1 MKGTRKGKSIKYI
14 RKGEVVMSLLS
25 QNEKEANLI
34 VAKVM
39 RVTFVIFT
47 LIYILNVIGVFIV
60 DDVIMTIAY
69 IGGSILL
76 LLPTLLVNVLKK
88 DGLYIKYINVICA
101 AVFVM
106 LLSITLT
113 FHVVV
118 IYVYPIAIASLYF
131 SKGLNIVAT
140 ALTVAGVSAGQIL
153 AFYMDTVK
161 DDNFQ
166 EFDGVIIFGVIPRAL
181 VLIAVAAIFTMLC
194 SRTASMLSNLMGAE
208 EQKEMYERMKNMKAN
223 ASETSEAL
231 YGMVGELSEITAG
244 SLKANQSIAKETE
257 NLLVGSTENTAA
269 VESADQKM
277 QDITEQLVKLNDMN
291 HKTALLTDQI
301 GENTKEN
308 QKRMDEAIASM
319 SEIYDSTNECKQIV
333 SNLGMMS
340 KEIIGIIQTIT
351 GISNQ
356 TNILALNAS
365 IEAARAGEH
374 GKSFAVV
381 AEEIQKLA
389 EQTKTAV
396 GNIGTII
403 HDVVENTDAAVEA
416 MDKNVVLTQS
426 GMDNIQKVNE
436 TSSFITS
443 SNEELVVQI
452 HAIDEA
458 ASVIRE
464 KSDEA
469 SLNMKQISSNTQQN
483 CSAVEH
489 VSAASQENSAGTE
502 SLAEIV
508 EQIKVISEKLYKVV
522 QE

>member
-1 MKGTRKGKSIKYI
+1 
-14 RKGEVVMSLLS
+14 MSLLS
-25 QNEKEANLI
+25 KNEKEANII

-39 RVTFVIFT
+39 RVTFIIFT

-69 IGGSILL
+69 IGGSIFL
-76 LLPTLLVNVLKK
+76 LLPTLLVNILKK
-88 DGLYIKYINVICA
+88 DGAYIKYVNVVCA
-101 AVFVM
+101 AIFVM
-106 LLSITLT
+106 LLSTTLT
-113 FHVVV
+113 FHVVA

-140 ALTVAGVSAGQIL
+140 IITVIGVSVGQVL
-153 AFYMDTVK
+153 AFTLHTLP
-161 DDNFQ
+161 DDNFPVL
-166 EFDGVIIFGVIPRAL
+166 EDVIIFSVAPRAL
-181 VLIAVAAIFTMLC
+181 IVVALAAIFTMLC

-208 EQKEMYERMKNMKAN
+208 EQKEMFERMKNMKEN
-223 ASETSEAL
+223 ASETSESL
-231 YGMVGELSEITAG
+231 YGMVGELSEITES
-244 SLKANQSIAKETE
+244 SLKANQSIAVETE
-257 NLLVGSTENTAA
+257 NLLVGSTENAAA

-277 QDITEQLVKLNDMN
+277 QDITDELVKLNDMN

-301 GENTKEN
+301 GENTREN
-308 QKRMDEAIASM
+308 QKRMDEAITSM
-319 SEIYDSTNECKQIV
+319 TEIYNSTNDCKQIV

-396 GNIGTII
+396 GNIGSII
-403 HDVVENTDAAVEA
+403 HEVVENTDSAVCA

-426 GMDNIQKVNE
+426 GMENIQKVNE

-452 HAIDEA
+452 HAIDET

-469 SLNMKQISSNTQQN
+469 SENMKRISNNTQQN
-483 CSAVEH
+483 CNAVEH
-489 VSAASQENSAGTE
+489 VSAASQENSAGTK

>member
-1 MKGTRKGKSIKYI
+1 VGQ
-14 RKGEVVMSLLS
+14 VL
-25 QNEKEANLI
+25 A
-34 VAKVM
+34 
-39 RVTFVIFT
+39 FT
-47 LIYILNVIGVFIV
+47 LQ
-60 DDVIMTIAY
+60 T
-69 IGGSILL
+69 
-76 LLPTLLVNVLKK
+76 LP
-88 DGLYIKYINVICA
+88 
-101 AVFVM
+101 
-106 LLSITLT
+106 
-113 FHVVV
+113 
-118 IYVYPIAIASLYF
+118 
-131 SKGLNIVAT
+131 
-140 ALTVAGVSAGQIL
+140 
-153 AFYMDTVK
+153 
-161 DDNFQ
+161 DDNFPVL
-166 EFDGVIIFGVIPRAL
+166 EDVIIFSVAPRAL
-181 VLIAVAAIFTMLC
+181 IVIALAAIFTMLC

-208 EQKEMYERMKNMKAN
+208 EQKEMFERMKNMKEN
-223 ASETSEAL
+223 ASETSESL
-231 YGMVGELSEITAG
+231 YGMVGELSEITES
-244 SLKANQSIAKETE
+244 SLKANQSIAVETE
-257 NLLVGSTENTAA
+257 NLLVGSTENAAA

-277 QDITEQLVKLNDMN
+277 QDITDELVKLNDMN

-301 GENTKEN
+301 GENTREN
-308 QKRMDEAIASM
+308 QKRMDEAITSM
-319 SEIYDSTNECKQIV
+319 TEIYNSTNDCKQIV

-396 GNIGTII
+396 GNIGSII
-403 HDVVENTDAAVEA
+403 HEVVENTDAAVCA

-426 GMDNIQKVNE
+426 GMENIQKVNE

-452 HAIDEA
+452 HAIDET

-469 SLNMKQISSNTQQN
+469 SENMKRISNNTQQN
-483 CSAVEH
+483 CNAVEH
-489 VSAASQENSAGTE
+489 VSAASQENSAGAE